1 MLSNIL
7 ADFLC
12 HILESYKFYDI
23 SWIKKKINQRGRL
36 VGFRVKIIIV
46 ITKV

>member
-23 SWIKKKINQRGRL
+23 SWIKKKNKPEGEVSR
-36 VGFRVKIIIV
+36 F
-46 ITKV
+46 